1 MKFARYIAAAFVTI
15 ALASLWGCKPSE
27 KNYRA
32 AYETAIAARDT
43 DANDADETV
52 YTRIRRQMK
61 TGTAVVGGDT
71 LAVNT
76 QFVAVTPDGGG
87 INENLKRFCVVVGQF
102 KQVFTAKNMRE
113 RLVDNGYPGAFVVQT
128 REPYYFV
135 LAGAYPTLPDAAA
148 LLNRVRSD
156 STLTLRPPLPFILQ
170 PSQLAK

>member
-1 MKFARYIAAAFVTI
+1 MRFSKTI
-15 ALASLWGCKPSE
+15 ALAVIILSLASVTGCKPSE

-32 AYETAIAARDT
+32 AYETTMAAREADAT
-43 DANDADETV
+43 DYDNTV

-76 QFVAVTPDGGG
+76 QFVAVTPDGGC
-87 INENLKRFCVVVGQF
+87 INESIKRYCVVVGQF

-113 RLVDNGYPGAFVVQT
+113 RLVDAGYPGAFVVQT

-135 LAGAYPTLPDAAA
+135 VAGAMPSLSEAAA
-148 LLNRVRSD
+148 LLKRAEAD
-156 STLTLRPPLPFILQ
+156 SSLVMRPPLPFILQ

>member
-1 MKFARYIAAAFVTI
+1 MKFAKITAAALVI
-15 ALASLWGCKPSE
+15 LALASLWGCKPSE
-27 KNYRA
+27 KNYRI
-32 AYETAIAARDT
+32 AYETAMAAREDT
-43 DANDADETV
+43 DSTETV

-71 LAVNT
+71 IAVNT

-87 INENLKRFCVVVGQF
+87 IKESLKRFCVAVGQF

-135 LAGAYPTLPDAAA
+135 IAGASPSLAEAAA
-148 LLNRVRSD
+148 LLDRVSAD
-156 STLTLRPPLPFILQ
+156 TTFTLRPPLPFILQ
-170 PSQLAK
+170 PAQLAK